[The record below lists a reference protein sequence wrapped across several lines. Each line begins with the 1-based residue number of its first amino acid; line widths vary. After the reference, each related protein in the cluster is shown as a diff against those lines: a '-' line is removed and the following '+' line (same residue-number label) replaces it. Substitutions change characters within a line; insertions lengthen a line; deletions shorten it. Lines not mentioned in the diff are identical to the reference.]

1 MRRRSQCG
9 DWSGGAFGGE
19 SELKSGKRGW
29 HNHELEAT
37 HGSSLLSLMN
47 PFWVFLVTLQMSESE
62 GRNVKR
68 ENKVKKG
75 KEERCSLCF
84 SSKEEQRRRCLEK
97 EGPFASKCEIGRA
110 HV

>member
-47 PFWVFLVTLQMSESE
+47 PFWGFLVTLQMSESE

-97 EGPFASKCEIGRA
+97 EGPFASKC
-110 HV
+110 V